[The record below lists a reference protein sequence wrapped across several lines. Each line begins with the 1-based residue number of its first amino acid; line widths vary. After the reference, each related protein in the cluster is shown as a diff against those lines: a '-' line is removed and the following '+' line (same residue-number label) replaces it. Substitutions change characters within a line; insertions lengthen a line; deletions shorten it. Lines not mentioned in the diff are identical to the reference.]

1 MTRCVA
7 MSHMTSQHE
16 LVEVAAITDLPQQGQ
31 WAFAIW
37 ASNLCPSQYPLL
49 GPTQPLSFCT
59 WTLWNGG
66 DYSVGILILIMS
78 LHSCSLKSELEALI
92 ADVSL

>member
-37 ASNLCPSQYPLL
+37 ASNYVLR
-49 GPTQPLSFCT
+49 
-59 WTLWNGG
+59 N
-66 DYSVGILILIMS
+66 ILF
-78 LHSCSLKSELEALI
+78 
-92 ADVSL
+92 